1 MASTTHVYVGAMTT
15 RDGGIGGVYRR
26 EANGRTWE
34 LKNNGLP
41 EGTSVRAITIDPANP
56 DIVFVG
62 TDHGLFR
69 SRDRGEHWEKPNF
82 PDSGMQIWSVMID
95 PHDPQRMYAGGSP
108 VALYRSDDAGNNWRR
123 LPDPQIP
130 NRIKMAFD
138 CRVMRITANPIKPNE
153 LYATLEVNGVIRTQ
167 DGGNN
172 WQDCTDD
179 LLRLGHL
186 PHLESRIGS
195 DDGTEGMLDG
205 HAIAM
210 TSADPDA
217 VILAVRMGLFRSADH
232 GKSWADMEVGKFSPV
247 TYGRDIRVSPQDP
260 RTLYACLSV
269 AANST
274 FGSLYRSQDTGKTW
288 KRIDEAVTP
297 GSTLMAVALHP
308 TNSEIIFSVSRH
320 GQVFGTL
327 NGGTSWIESPL
338 PPQARDVY
346 ALACG

>member
-15 RDGGIGGVYRR
+15 RDGGVGGIYRR
-26 EANGRTWE
+26 EASGRTWHH
-34 LKNNGLP
+34 LTNGLP
-41 EGTSVRAITIDPANP
+41 QTSVRAITVDPNNP
-56 DIVFVG
+56 DIVFIG
-62 TDHGLFR
+62 TDDGPFR
-69 SRDRGEHWEKPNF
+69 SLDRGDHWEKLNF
-82 PDSGMQIWSVMID
+82 PDADTQIWSILID

-108 VALYRSDDAGNNWRR
+108 VAIYRSDDAGSNWTR
-123 LPDPQIP
+123 LPTPQIP

-153 LYATLEVNGVIRTQ
+153 LYATLEVNGVIRSN
-167 DGGNN
+167 DGGNS

-179 LLRLGHL
+179 LLRLGNL
-186 PHLESRIGS
+186 PHLQSRIGS
-195 DDGTEGMLDG
+195 DDPTEGMLDG

-210 TSADPDA
+210 TAADPDA
-217 VILAVRMGLFRSADH
+217 VILAVRMGLFRTADH
-232 GKSWADMEVGKFSPV
+232 GKSWSDMEVGKFSPV
-247 TYGRDIRVSPQDP
+247 TYGRDIRVSPHDP

-269 AANST
+269 AANGT
-274 FGSLYRSQDTGKTW
+274 FGSLYRSQDIGKTW

-297 GSTLMAVALHP
+297 SSTLMAVALHHGS
-308 TNSEIIFSVSRH
+308 SEIIFTVSRH

-338 PPQARDVY
+338 PQHVRDVY